1 MSNYENM
8 PSISSINRVLRNLN
22 TVQSNKAEA
31 ATESLIIENSATLN
45 FATTGTTKKSRDLKE
60 LESQAL
66 FVVDRTLNPQHN
78 VYETFI
84 VHKSNQEA
92 ESAQLGTNR
101 QLQHN
106 QIEPASLYQ
115 YEMVK
120 NIISS
125 SISSYGQ
132 AGIHGDSF
140 TSEPTQHIDNLNI
153 DSKLKSLKIQR

>member
-22 TVQSNKAEA
+22 TVQSNRVEA
-31 ATESLIIENSATLN
+31 GTESVIIENSPTLN
-45 FATTGTTKKSRDLKE
+45 CAATGAAAKKSRDLKE
-60 LESQAL
+60 LERQAL
-66 FVVDRTLNPQHN
+66 CVVERTLNPEHN

-84 VHKSNQEA
+84 VHKSSNQDT
-92 ESAQLGTNR
+92 ESAQSGTTNR
-101 QLQHN
+101 QLQRN
-106 QIEPASLYQ
+106 QIEPASFYQ

-120 NIISS
+120 SIINS

-140 TSEPTQHIDNLNI
+140 TSSEPTQHIDNINN
-153 DSKLKSLKIQR
+153 DSK